1 MSYEPSEPQRKIPK
15 LQDSRPAS
23 TENVQ
28 AQHHYLQSNEA
39 EDIGEVETHDQSESC
54 PDACFNDLKSLLSDR
69 LLLTTEPEILRGE
82 TEMSDREVCL
92 LLTSQ
97 GREIFEPVRYLK
109 GISGRLPPKRFH
121 RTFWRAMAGKL
132 LARAELAAHTAKLSL
147 PSFGSRKSAH
157 EK

>member
-1 MSYEPSEPQRKIPK
+1 MSFEPSEPRRKIPK
-15 LQDSRPAS
+15 LLQDSRPAS
-23 TENVQ
+23 SENFQ

-39 EDIGEVETHDQSESC
+39 EDIGEVEAHDQSESC
-54 PDACFNDLKSLLSDR
+54 TDACFSDLKSLLSDH
-69 LLLTTEPEILRGE
+69 LLLTTDPEILRGE

-97 GREIFEPVRYLK
+97 GREIFEPVRYLEE

-132 LARAELAAHTAKLSL
+132 LARAESAAHTAKLSH
-147 PSFGSRKSAH
+147 PSYGF
-157 EK
+157 